1 MYDELVKKIIIIFI
15 TLFFLPIKSYAE
27 VIELNNCFWKKY
39 KNWENFNSII
49 FQYKKGQLPN
59 GAFEDNIISI
69 DLNTSIVTHL
79 RIHTDA
85 YIAKEINGIKKW
97 NESQTLKYGSA
108 AILNKN
114 IPQKYES
121 FKYGIVGIV
130 GNVIEIQRIKN
141 NSLSGYSEFIDL
153 TKNELDQQ
161 ARLRRTLKCNSNFA
175 NYGTNANEESVIK
188 NLLKKLY

>member
-79 RIHTDA
+79 RIYTDA

-97 NESQTLKYGSA
+97 NESQKLKYGSA
-108 AILNKN
+108 AILNKK

-121 FKYGIVGIV
+121 SKYGIVGIA
-130 GNVIEIQRIKN
+130 GNVIEIQRIK
-141 NSLSGYSEFIDL
+141 
-153 TKNELDQQ
+153 
-161 ARLRRTLKCNSNFA
+161 
-175 NYGTNANEESVIK
+175 
-188 NLLKKLY
+188 